1 MARKKIL
8 TSLSLMAGVA
18 SASAIAIP
26 ISLSQNKITA
36 NAVNQET
43 IPLYYDWSN
52 PKKQIQQSATI
63 YTGMGKFNVKL
74 EGVQDIHYESIFR
87 WDYMYWKGYA
97 TSQFDPL
104 NDDQNSGNK
113 INSQV
118 IAWTYGWG
126 YPQFSTDKDIDNSK
140 EPGYTGSSIQQNGNE
155 LISTVF
161 FNNVFD
167 TEQKYGGKSTMY
179 KIHDYGQRHRA
190 TLQSKQWFII
200 LDSDS
205 KVYSDSRPLTQFEKY
220 VKEGADGKRQA
231 RLLQEQVKANEQE
244 RKQMEEDD
252 EKLKAAQK
260 AKEEQERKE
269 KEQKEKEEQ
278 QFQNIIEGIKKES
291 EKQKLELQ
299 EQIKKLEEEL
309 KKPISNKQHKNKHK
323 KQNKGEQK
331 KKKLTKSHK
340 KKKQSNK
347 KPNKPRRK

>member
-104 NDDQNSGNK
+104 NDDQNSGNR

-140 EPGYTGSSIQQNGNE
+140 ELGYNGSSIQQNGNE

-205 KVYSDSRPLTQFEKY
+205 KVYSDSRALTQFEKY

-231 RLLQEQVKANEQE
+231 RLLQEQIELNKKEQQ
-244 RKQMEEDD
+244 QMKEDD
-252 EKLKAAQK
+252 QKLMAAK
-260 AKEEQERKE
+260 EAKEEQERKE
-269 KEQKEKEEQ
+269 KEQKEQEEQ
-278 QFQNIIEGIKKES
+278 QFQDTIKAIKEQG
-291 EKQKLELQ
+291 KQKQLELQ
-299 EQIKKLEEEL
+299 EQIKKLEKEL
-309 KKPISNKQHKNKHK
+309 NEPQKFKNKKHK
-323 KQNKGEQK
+323 K
-331 KKKLTKSHK
+331 TFHK
-340 KKKQSNK
+340 KKNKTKNNKKRKHNKNKIIKRSNK
-347 KPNKPRRK
+347 KTR

>member
-104 NDDQNSGNK
+104 NDDQNSGNR

-140 EPGYTGSSIQQNGNE
+140 EPGYNGSSIQQNGNE

-220 VKEGADGKRQA
+220 VKEGADGKRQT
-231 RLLQEQVKANEQE
+231 RLLQEQVKANEKE

-252 EKLKAAQK
+252 KKLVAAQK
-260 AKEEQERKE
+260 AKEEQELKE
-269 KEQKEKEEQ
+269 KEQKEKEKQEFEAQ
-278 QFQNIIEGIKKES
+278 LNEIKKQADEAKEKLRQQIERV
-291 EKQKLELQ
+291 EKQLHSLKNKKH
-299 EQIKKLEEEL
+299 IKKHLGKS
-309 KKPISNKQHKNKHK
+309 KKRKKRKNLIKNKQTKNFK
-323 KQNKGEQK
+323 KIKSK
-331 KKKLTKSHK
+331 K
-340 KKKQSNK
+340 
-347 KPNKPRRK
+347 

>member
-126 YPQFSTDKDIDNSK
+126 YPQFSTDKNIDNSK
-140 EPGYTGSSIQQNGNE
+140 EPGYSSSSIQQNGNE

-231 RLLQEQVKANEQE
+231 RLLQEQVEQNKKE
-244 RKQMEEDD
+244 RQQMKEDD
-252 EKLKAAQK
+252 EKLMAAKK
-260 AKEEQERKE
+260 AKDEQERKE

-278 QFQNIIEGIKKES
+278 QFQNIIEGIKKEG
-291 EKQKLELQ
+291 EKQQLELQ
-299 EQIKKLEEEL
+299 KQIKKLEKEL
-309 KKPISNKQHKNKHK
+309 HKPQKSKNKKHK
-323 KQNKGEQK
+323 K
-331 KKKLTKSHK
+331 TFHK
-340 KKKQSNK
+340 KKNKTKNNK
-347 KPNKPRRK
+347 KRKHKKNK

>member
-26 ISLSQNKITA
+26 VSLSQNKITA

-104 NDDQNSGNK
+104 NDDQNSGNR

-140 EPGYTGSSIQQNGNE
+140 EPGYNGSSIQQNGNE

-220 VKEGADGKRQA
+220 VKEGADAKRQA
-231 RLLQEQVKANEQE
+231 GLLQEQIEQNKKE
-244 RKQMEEDD
+244 QQQAKEDD
-252 EKLKAAQK
+252 EKLMAAQK
-260 AKEEQERKE
+260 AKEEQQRKE
-269 KEQKEKEEQ
+269 KEQKEKEEREHQ
-278 QFQNIIEGIKKES
+278 EQIELIKKEG
-291 EKQKLELQ
+291 ERKKLEL
-299 EQIKKLEEEL
+299 EKEIKKLEEQL
-309 KKPISNKQHKNKHK
+309 SKPKNKHK
-323 KQNKGEQK
+323 KQNKSEQK
-331 KKKLTKSHK
+331 KRKLTKNHK
-340 KKKQSNK
+340 KRNK
-347 KPNKPRRK
+347 VIKNQINKEKN

>member
-140 EPGYTGSSIQQNGNE
+140 EPGYNGSSIQQNGNE

-231 RLLQEQVKANEQE
+231 RLLQEQVEQNKKE
-244 RKQMEEDD
+244 RQQMKEDD
-252 EKLKAAQK
+252 EKLKAAK
-260 AKEEQERKE
+260 EAKEEQERKE

-278 QFQNIIEGIKKES
+278 QFQDTIKAIKEQG
-291 EKQKLELQ
+291 KQKQLELQ
-299 EQIKKLEEEL
+299 EQIKKLEKEL
-309 KKPISNKQHKNKHK
+309 NEPQKFKNKKHK
-323 KQNKGEQK
+323 K
-331 KKKLTKSHK
+331 TFHK
-340 KKKQSNK
+340 KKNKTKNNKKRKHNKNKIIKRSNK
-347 KPNKPRRK
+347 KTR